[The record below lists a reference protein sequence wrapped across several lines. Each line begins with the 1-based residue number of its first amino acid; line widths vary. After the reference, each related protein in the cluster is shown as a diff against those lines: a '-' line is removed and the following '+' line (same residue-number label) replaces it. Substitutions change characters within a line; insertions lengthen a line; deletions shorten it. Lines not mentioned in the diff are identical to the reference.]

1 MRNLESEM
9 LDALELFH
17 YSYRFRNSIF
27 SLILPNAGSLK
38 SLNTDIQVLRSAHI
52 RLVIF
57 TQNDDTLQAASTNW
71 DRLEAPYQ
79 YIEHLSANGLDQAI
93 RRSLNGGK
101 IPVVGLSDY
110 KDKDLIFKTS
120 ARLSVEKVFLL
131 SSHNGLIVDNVFYSH
146 ITPSD
151 TERINAGTQINVGK
165 EELQD
170 LLLHHKQ
177 HSFEIVLLDDSAGSI
192 FEEVFT
198 HRGRGTLFS
207 ENYPNLVRRAEPK
220 DAQAILLILRPYFK
234 DGRIVELD
242 DETITRS
249 ITDFFVYTV
258 NRAIVATT
266 RLIDFGDSAELAKFA
281 TLPRYQGKGR
291 AKELALQMIEEAKK
305 NGKKEVFALSV
316 EEQMWKFFLQLG
328 FSQVE
333 RETLPDQWKKSYNF
347 ARPSRAFSMKLN
359 SPCSE

>member
-27 SLILPNAGSLK
+27 SLMLPDIGSLK
-38 SLNTDIQVLRSAHI
+38 SINTDIQVLRSAHI

-57 TQNDDTLQAASTNW
+57 TQNNERLQSASSNW
-71 DRLEAPYQ
+71 ARLESPYQ
-79 YIEHLSANGLDQAI
+79 YIEHSSESGLDQAI

-101 IPVVGLSDY
+101 IPVVGLSHY

-120 ARLSVEKVFLL
+120 SRLSVEKVFLL
-131 SSHNGLIVDNVFYSH
+131 SEHNGLIVDEFFYSH

-151 TERINAGTQINVGK
+151 TQRLNSGTQINIGK
-165 EELQD
+165 DELQD
-170 LLLHHKQ
+170 LLVHQQQ
-177 HSFEIVLLDDSAGSI
+177 HTFEIVLLDNSPGSI

-207 ENYPNLVRRAEPK
+207 ENYPNIIRRAEPK

-242 DETITRS
+242 DETIASS

-266 RLIDFGDSAELAKFA
+266 RLIDFGESAELAKFT

-291 AKELALQMIEEAKK
+291 AKELALHMIQEAQKS
-305 NGKKEVFALSV
+305 GKKMVFALSV

-333 RETLPDQWKKSYNF
+333 RESLPDQWRKNYNL

-359 SPCSE
+359 